1 MSLDGRTASNYPQL
15 STSSSAHFM
24 CTSLG
29 QTIYRFRCTVIV
41 RLIEKIWPSFDL
53 SKSLKVKENGV
64 RNLIHV

>member
-1 MSLDGRTASNYPQL
+1 ML
-15 STSSSAHFM
+15 SVVHRNPNTWSPHVSSQKITVHKPN
-24 CTSLG
+24 C
-29 QTIYRFRCTVIV
+29 CTVIV